1 MAKKNK
7 KNKSVAPS
15 NNLNIVL
22 PETLSAD
29 EMKNILVEAMFEV
42 EKRKA
47 DAEQEKAE
55 KELKDWRDSLGIK
68 EYPKDAKIRFRNVKQ
83 FFNTFGAF
91 FRLSFISK
99 KKIKGDRATTGL
111 LKFFLAIIFDL
122 AKFVLT
128 VWSALLMLSIPLQ
141 YIVDSIPVLS
151 IPQNILVFCF
161 AVVSFVLSRLF
172 RIASVEIDNIDDK
185 NYLFGVF
192 ASITS
197 IVSIIV
203 AIISIFK

>member
-7 KNKSVAPS
+7 KNKSMPS
-15 NNLNIVL
+15 NNVNIVL
-22 PETLSAD
+22 PNSLSAD
-29 EMKNILVEAMFEV
+29 EIKSILVEAMLEVENKKAEV
-42 EKRKA
+42 EKEKA
-47 DAEQEKAE
+47 DKDL
-55 KELKDWRDSLGIK
+55 KEWRESLGIK
-68 EYPKDAKIRFRNVKQ
+68 EYPKDAKILFRNVKQ

-91 FRLSFISK
+91 IRLSFISK

-128 VWSALLMLSIPLQ
+128 VLSALLMLSIPLQ

>member
-7 KNKSVAPS
+7 KNKNVAPS
-15 NNLNIVL
+15 NNVNIVF
-22 PETLSAD
+22 PESLSAD
-29 EMKNILVEAMFEV
+29 EIKNILVDAMLEV
-42 EKRKA
+42 ENKKAEAQKDKA
-47 DAEQEKAE
+47 DKDL
-55 KELKDWRDSLGIK
+55 KEWRESLGIK
-68 EYPKDAKIRFRNVKQ
+68 EYPKDAKIRFRRAKQ

-111 LKFFLAIIFDL
+111 LKFFLAIIFDV
-122 AKFVLT
+122 AKFALT
-128 VWSALLMLSIPLQ
+128 VWSALLVLSIPMQ
-141 YIVDSIPVLS
+141 YIVDSITILT

-161 AVVSFVLSRLF
+161 AILSFILSRLF
-172 RIASVEIDNIDDK
+172 RIASVEIENIDDK

-203 AIISIFK
+203 AIVSIFK

>member
-15 NNLNIVL
+15 NNVNIVL
-22 PETLSAD
+22 PESLSAD
-29 EMKNILVEAMFEV
+29 EIKNILVDAMLEV
-42 EKRKA
+42 ENKKTEAQKDQA
-47 DAEQEKAE
+47 DKDL
-55 KELKDWRDSLGIK
+55 KEWRESLGIK
-68 EYPKDAKIRFRNVKQ
+68 EYPKDAKIRFHRAKQ
-83 FFNTFGAF
+83 FFSMFGAF

-99 KKIKGDRATTGL
+99 KKIKGDRATTSL
-111 LKFFLAIIFDL
+111 LKFFLVIIFDL
-122 AKFVLT
+122 AKFALM
-128 VWSALLMLSIPLQ
+128 VWSVLLVLLIPLQ
-141 YIVDSIPVLS
+141 YIVNSISILT

-161 AVVSFVLSRLF
+161 AILSFILSRLF
-172 RIASVEIDNIDDK
+172 RIASVEIENIDDK

-203 AIISIFK
+203 AIVSIFK

>member
-15 NNLNIVL
+15 NNMNIVL
-22 PETLSAD
+22 PESLSAD
-29 EMKNILVEAMFEV
+29 EIKNILVDAMLEV
-42 EKRKA
+42 ENK
-47 DAEQEKAE
+47 KAE
-55 KELKDWRDSLGIK
+55 AQKDKVDKDLKEWRDSLGIK
-68 EYPKDAKIRFRNVKQ
+68 EYPKYDKIRFRRAKQ
-83 FFNTFGAF
+83 FVNTFSAF

-99 KKIKGDRATTGL
+99 KKIKGDRAATGL
-111 LKFFLAIIFDL
+111 LKFFLSIIFDL

-128 VWSALLMLSIPLQ
+128 VWSALLVLSIPLQ

-151 IPQNILVFCF
+151 IPQNIFVFCF
-161 AVVSFVLSRLF
+161 AILSFILSRLF
-172 RIASVEIDNIDDK
+172 RIASVEIENIDDK

-203 AIISIFK
+203 AIVSIFK

>member
-1 MAKKNK
+1 MAKKNN
-7 KNKSVAPS
+7 KNKSISS
-15 NNLNIVL
+15 NNVNIVL
-22 PETLSAD
+22 PESLSAD
-29 EMKNILVEAMFEV
+29 EIKNILVEGMLEV

-55 KELKDWRDSLGIK
+55 KELKEWRDSLGIK
-68 EYPKDAKIRFRNVKQ
+68 DYTEDKKSRFRKVRQ
-83 FFNTFGAF
+83 IFNTFGVF

-122 AKFVLT
+122 AMFALT
-128 VWSALLMLSIPLQ
+128 VWSALLVLSIPLQ
-141 YIVDSIPVLS
+141 YIVDSISVLT

-161 AVVSFVLSRLF
+161 AVLSFVLSRLF
-172 RIASVEIDNIDDK
+172 RIASVEIENIDDK

-197 IVSIIV
+197 IVSIVV
-203 AIISIFK
+203 AIVSIFN

>member
-7 KNKSVAPS
+7 KNKNVAPS
-15 NNLNIVL
+15 NDVNIVL
-22 PETLSAD
+22 PESLSAD
-29 EMKNILVEAMFEV
+29 EIKNILVDAMLEV
-42 EKRKA
+42 ENKKAEAQKEKA
-47 DAEQEKAE
+47 DKDL
-55 KELKDWRDSLGIK
+55 KEWRASLGIK
-68 EYPKDAKIRFRNVKQ
+68 EYPKDAKTHFRRAKQ

-128 VWSALLMLSIPLQ
+128 VWSALLVLSIPLQ

>member
-1 MAKKNK
+1 MTKKNK
-7 KNKSVAPS
+7 KNKNTPS
-15 NNLNIVL
+15 NNLNIIL
-22 PETLSAD
+22 PESLSAD
-29 EMKNILVEAMFEV
+29 EIKNILVDAMLEV
-42 EKRKA
+42 ENKKAEAQKEKA
-47 DAEQEKAE
+47 DKDL
-55 KELKDWRDSLGIK
+55 KEWRASLGIK
-68 EYPKDAKIRFRNVKQ
+68 EYPKDAKTRFRRAKQ

>member
-15 NNLNIVL
+15 NNVNIVF
-22 PETLSAD
+22 PESLSAD
-29 EMKNILVEAMFEV
+29 EIKNILVDAMLEV
-42 EKRKA
+42 ENKKSEAQKDKA
-47 DAEQEKAE
+47 DKDL
-55 KELKDWRDSLGIK
+55 KEWRESLGIK
-68 EYPKDAKIRFRNVKQ
+68 EYPKDAKIRFRKAKQ
-83 FFNTFGAF
+83 FFNTFSAF
-91 FRLSFISK
+91 FKLSFISK

-122 AKFVLT
+122 AKFALT
-128 VWSALLMLSIPLQ
+128 VWSALLVLSIPLQ
-141 YIVDSIPVLS
+141 YIVDSITILT

-161 AVVSFVLSRLF
+161 AILSFILSRLF
-172 RIASVEIDNIDDK
+172 RIASVEIENIDDK

-203 AIISIFK
+203 AIIAIYK

>member
-111 LKFFLAIIFDL
+111 LKFFLTIIFDL
-122 AKFVLT
+122 AKFVLMA
-128 VWSALLMLSIPLQ
+128 WSVLLVLLMPLQ
-141 YIVDSIPVLS
+141 YIVDYIPVLS
-151 IPQNILVFCF
+151 IPQNICVFCF
-161 AVVSFVLSRLF
+161 AFLSFVLSRLF
-172 RIASVEIDNIDDK
+172 RIASVEIESIDDK

-203 AIISIFK
+203 AIVSIFK

>member
-7 KNKSVAPS
+7 KNKRMPS
-15 NNLNIVL
+15 NNVNIVL
-22 PETLSAD
+22 PNSLSAD
-29 EMKNILVEAMFEV
+29 EIKSILVEAMLEVENKKAEV
-42 EKRKA
+42 EK
-47 DAEQEKAE
+47 EKSDKDL
-55 KELKDWRDSLGIK
+55 KEWRESLGIK
-68 EYPKDAKIRFRNVKQ
+68 EYPKDAKILFRNVKQ

-91 FRLSFISK
+91 IRLSFISK

-122 AKFVLT
+122 AKFALT

>member
-7 KNKSVAPS
+7 KNKNTPS
-15 NNLNIVL
+15 NNLNIIL
-22 PETLSAD
+22 PESLSAD
-29 EMKNILVEAMFEV
+29 EIKNILVDAMLEV
-42 EKRKA
+42 ENKKAEAPKEKA
-47 DAEQEKAE
+47 DKDL
-55 KELKDWRDSLGIK
+55 KEWRESLGIK
-68 EYPKDAKIRFRNVKQ
+68 EYPKDAKIRFRRAKQ

-111 LKFFLAIIFDL
+111 LKFFLAIIFDV
-122 AKFVLT
+122 AKFALT
-128 VWSALLMLSIPLQ
+128 VWSALLVLSIPLQ
-141 YIVDSIPVLS
+141 YIVDSITILTIS
-151 IPQNILVFCF
+151 QNILVFCF
-161 AVVSFVLSRLF
+161 AILSFILSRLF
-172 RIASVEIDNIDDK
+172 RTASVEIENIDDK

-203 AIISIFK
+203 AIVSIFK

>member
-7 KNKSVAPS
+7 KNKSVAP
-15 NNLNIVL
+15 NNTVNIVL
-22 PETLSAD
+22 PESLSAD
-29 EMKNILVEAMFEV
+29 EIKNILVDAMLEV
-42 EKRKA
+42 ENKKTEAQKDKA
-47 DAEQEKAE
+47 DKDL
-55 KELKDWRDSLGIK
+55 KEWRESFEFK
-68 EYPKDAKIRFRNVKQ
+68 EYPKDAKIRFRRAKQ

-111 LKFFLAIIFDL
+111 LKFFLAIIFDV
-122 AKFVLT
+122 AKFALT
-128 VWSALLMLSIPLQ
+128 VWAALLVLSIPMQ
-141 YIVDSIPVLS
+141 YIVDSITILT

-161 AVVSFVLSRLF
+161 AILSFILSRLF
-172 RIASVEIDNIDDK
+172 RIASVEIENIDDK

-203 AIISIFK
+203 AIVSIFK

>member
-1 MAKKNK
+1 MAKKSK
-7 KNKSVAPS
+7 KNKNVAPS
-15 NNLNIVL
+15 NNVNIVF
-22 PETLSAD
+22 PESLSTD
-29 EMKNILVEAMFEV
+29 EIKNILVDAMLEV
-42 EKRKA
+42 ENKKAEAQKDKA
-47 DAEQEKAE
+47 DKYL
-55 KELKDWRDSLGIK
+55 KEWRESLGIK
-68 EYPKDAKIRFRNVKQ
+68 EYPKDAKIRFHRAKQ
-83 FFNTFGAF
+83 FFNMFGAF

-122 AKFVLT
+122 AKFALT
-128 VWSALLMLSIPLQ
+128 VWSALLVLSIPLQ
-141 YIVDSIPVLS
+141 YIVDSITILT

-161 AVVSFVLSRLF
+161 AILSFILSRLF
-172 RIASVEIDNIDDK
+172 RIASVEIENIDDK

-203 AIISIFK
+203 AIVSIFK